1 MIRQI
6 KQWVLSV
13 SIGLVAIF
21 LVACSSTGDKPK
33 PTELG
38 PVTNVLAIRQAWS
51 VPLSAGSPSF
61 EFAVVGA
68 EVVAAARDG
77 TVLRID
83 AATGQVSARLQAG
96 RALQSGVGADANF
109 AAVVDTQNELL
120 LLNRSGAVQW
130 RARLGSQALAAP
142 VFTREAV
149 MVLTAEQNVVAFDLA
164 SGAKLWTN
172 PRPAPGLLLNRAG
185 GLSVVGDSL
194 IANLAGGKGAAIS
207 AAGTTR
213 WETSFSTARG
223 ANEVE
228 RLVDLVGK
236 PAVEGA
242 DVCARSYQSGIACV
256 TMANGRVRWQ
266 RKANGFTA
274 VAADPQFVYGT
285 ESNGEVIALA
295 RDTGEVKWT
304 VERFK
309 FRDLSAPVALGRNLV
324 FGDAQ
329 GFVHVL
335 ERADGANAARVST
348 DGSAISAP
356 MAVAGQTLVVRT
368 QNAIFGFLP
377 Q

>member
-6 KQWVLSV
+6 KKRLLSAA
-13 SIGLVAIF
+13 IGFIAIQ
-21 LVACSSTGDKPK
+21 LIACSSTGEKPK

-38 PVTNVLAIRQAWS
+38 AVTNVLAIRQAWS
-51 VPLSAGSPSF
+51 VPMPAGTANF
-61 EFAVVGA
+61 ELAVVGN
-68 EVVAAARDG
+68 EIVAASRDG
-77 TVLRID
+77 TVLRMD
-83 AATGQVSARLQAG
+83 AATGQVTARLQAG
-96 RALQSGVGADANF
+96 RSLQAGVGADANF
-109 AAVVDTQNELL
+109 AAVVDSQNELV

-142 VFTREAV
+142 VITREAV
-149 MVLTAEQNVVAFDLA
+149 MVLTAEQNLLAFDVA
-164 SGAKLWTN
+164 SGARLWN
-172 PRPAPGLLLNRAG
+172 NQRPAPGLLLNRAG
-185 GLSVVGDSL
+185 GLALQGDTVL
-194 IANLAGGKGAAIS
+194 ANLAGGKGAAVS
-207 AAGTTR
+207 ASGTTR

-242 DVCARSYQSGIACV
+242 DVCARSFQSGIACV
-256 TMANGRVRWQ
+256 AVANGRVRWQ
-266 RKANGFTA
+266 RKANGFTG
-274 VAADPQFVYGT
+274 VASDAQFVYGT

-309 FRDLSAPVALGRNLV
+309 FRDLSAPVVLGRNLV

-329 GFVHVL
+329 GQLHIL
-335 ERADGANAARVST
+335 ERADGANAARMST
-348 DGSAISAP
+348 DGSAINAP
-356 MAVAGQTLVVRT
+356 MAIAGQTLVVRT